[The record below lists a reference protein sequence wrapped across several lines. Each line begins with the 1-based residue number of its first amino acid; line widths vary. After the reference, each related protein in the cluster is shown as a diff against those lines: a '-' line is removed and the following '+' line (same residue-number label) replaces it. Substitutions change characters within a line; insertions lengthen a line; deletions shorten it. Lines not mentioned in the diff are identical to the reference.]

1 MKRIV
6 FFLSLLVG
14 VSSFSQQKST
24 GDMTL
29 SGNGMIANFT
39 LDNTTSKVTLVLK
52 GPSDRWFGF
61 GIGVDQ
67 GFSMSAGD
75 ALVYT
80 TQTTPALTDR
90 NFSGIMQ
97 PPVDAT
103 QNWTIVSDNVNAGI
117 RTLTLTRDL
126 TNSDTNDYQ
135 LPYSTT
141 NTINIAGVRP
151 GSATFNVASGHGGVA
166 GYATGTFASVL
177 GTNDLAIES
186 KKVVLYPNPAKATVS
201 FKNFDKIKS
210 VDIYDAV
217 GRKVKSVKPESE
229 SMSVEDLRPGN
240 YYIEIMLKDGNL
252 SYEKLIKE

>member
-1 MKRIV
+1 MKSIV
-6 FFLSLLVG
+6 FFLSLLAYF
-14 VSSFSQQKST
+14 SSFAQQKST

-39 LDNTTSKVTLVLK
+39 LDNATSKVTLVLK

-61 GIGVDQ
+61 GIGVNQ

-90 NFSGIMQ
+90 NFTGIMQ

-103 QNWTIVSDNVNAGI
+103 QNWTTVSDNVNAGI

-126 TNSDTNDYQ
+126 TNTDTNDYQ
-135 LPYSTT
+135 LPYATT
-141 NTINIAGVRP
+141 NTISIAGVKP
-151 GSATFNVASGHGGVA
+151 GSATFNVAGGHGGVA

-177 GTNDLAIES
+177 GTHDLSLES
-186 KKVVLYPNPAKATVS
+186 KKVALYPNPAKTTVS
-201 FKNFDKIKS
+201 FKNGDKIKS
-210 VDIYDAV
+210 VDIYEAT
-217 GRKVKSVKPESE
+217 GRKVKTVKPEDE
-229 SMSVEDLRPGN
+229 NISVENLKSGI
-240 YYIEIMLKDGNL
+240 YYVEILLKDGTT
-252 SYEKLIKE
+252 SYEKFIKE